1 MGERGGGGIVLV
13 LRREV
18 EWKLK
23 EEKRVFVVF

>member
-1 MGERGGGGIVLV
+1 VGERGGGGIVLV

-23 EEKRVFVVF
+23 EEK

>member
-1 MGERGGGGIVLV
+1 VGERGGGIVLV

>member
-1 MGERGGGGIVLV
+1 VGERGGGGIVLV

-23 EEKRVFVVF
+23 EKK